1 MVVVGGLG
9 SVAGSIVGAAVLGTL
24 PQVLTVFQEYEH
36 LLLGLVIMLTMI
48 FLRQGLVPGL
58 LALARRRSA

>member
-1 MVVVGGLG
+1 
-9 SVAGSIVGAAVLGTL
+9 VLGTL

-58 LALARRRSA
+58 VALARRRPA